1 MDHKNSNHS
10 HTKFIP
16 IGLLDDNII
25 SFKKPKITK
34 IDKCPPPPCVPC
46 KVPDLKISCSK
57 GIAIGESAGLI
68 NQQSNSIAIGCL
80 AGCNNQNFGGIALGY
95 SAGLDSQN
103 TYAVAIGY
111 QAGLTNQG
119 TYSIGIGY
127 QAGTTQHENSIIL
140 NASGSNLDSYYSG
153 LYIDP
158 IRPGLTSKIL
168 YYNEGT
174 KEITYDVFIDGS
186 GTAQTAFPSGSN
198 WSQYIYYDTN
208 ASIWRA
214 AGGTVDFAKIH
225 LGCNA
230 GQTLQGRYA
239 VAIGG
244 NAGNNNQGTNSIA
257 IGLNAG
263 QTDQSSNA
271 IAIGSFSGNVSQ
283 CTGSIAIGFQSGSN
297 NQKMNAI
304 AIGLNT
310 GNSNQ
315 GPDSISIGN
324 SAGQNS
330 QGTKAIS
337 IGSNSGQISQGNN
350 AIAIGSLAGQSLQSV
365 NAIAIGNSAGSS
377 GQGNNAI
384 AIGFNAGLSGQGLNS
399 IAIGLNAGS
408 TNQVANSIVLNASGT
423 VRNPTTASL
432 YVDPI
437 RPASANNILYYDSNT
452 KEITYDISSGVV
464 GGSLYWAKSGNG
476 IYNTNTGKVEILNTL
491 DMSNNDI
498 IDVSSIFFRNTTYIT
513 SSDFSGNSRSQIKS
527 LIFNNDGTENIS
539 NPVSIMRFSQ
549 FTSDISYNIGKSLP
563 EQTPIRF
570 GTEWANQLGITFTD
584 LSKTRFK
591 FSNDLSGQFIEIYVT
606 QKTFLP
612 SNNCSVVVDISS
624 VSNNSYL
631 EEIDSRFYDRTS
643 TVSSTFGPHMIRPQE
658 LLPGT
663 QFNLSTYCNV
673 QGGAFAKL
681 IRSEII
687 MKSYYV

>member
-1 MDHKNSNHS
+1 MDYSNHS
-10 HTKFIP
+10 HHSQHSNPRFIP
-16 IGLLDDNII
+16 IGLLDDKLIN
-25 SFKKPKITK
+25 FKKITK
-34 IDKCPPPPCVPC
+34 INKCPPPPCVPC
-46 KVPDLKISCSK
+46 KIPDFKISCSQ
-57 GIAIGESAGLI
+57 GISIGASAGLI

-95 SAGLDSQN
+95 SAGLESQN
-103 TYAVAIGY
+103 THAIAIGY

-127 QAGTTQHENSIIL
+127 QAGTTQHEKSIIL
-140 NASGSNLDSYYSG
+140 NASGSNLDSYYTG

-158 IRPGLTSKIL
+158 IRPGLSSKIL

-186 GTAQTAFPSGSN
+186 GTAQTSFPSGSD

-208 ASIWRA
+208 ASIWKA

-244 NAGNNNQGTNSIA
+244 NAGNNNQGTNA
-257 IGLNAG
+257 
-263 QTDQSSNA
+263 
-271 IAIGSFSGNVSQ
+271 
-283 CTGSIAIGFQSGSN
+283 
-297 NQKMNAI
+297 
-304 AIGLNT
+304 
-310 GNSNQ
+310 
-315 GPDSISIGN
+315 
-324 SAGQNS
+324 
-330 QGTKAIS
+330 
-337 IGSNSGQISQGNN
+337 
-350 AIAIGSLAGQSLQSV
+350 
-365 NAIAIGNSAGSS
+365 
-377 GQGNNAI
+377 
-384 AIGFNAGLSGQGLNS
+384 

-452 KEITYDISSGVV
+452 KEITYDISSGV
-464 GGSLYWAKSGNG
+464 GGGLYWAKSGNN

-513 SSDFSGNSRSQIKS
+513 SSDFSGNSRREIKS
-527 LIFNNDGTENIS
+527 LIFNNDGNENIS

-549 FTSDISYNIGKSLP
+549 FTSDISYNIGKTIATQSPL
-563 EQTPIRF
+563 RF
-570 GTEWANQLGITFTD
+570 GTEWANQLGIIFTD

-591 FSNDLSGQFIEIYVT
+591 FSNDLSGQFVEIYVI

-612 SNNCSVVVDISS
+612 NNNCSVVVDISS
-624 VSNNSYL
+624 VSNISYY
-631 EEIDSRFYDRTS
+631 EEIDSRFYDRTI
-643 TVSSTFGPHMIRPQE
+643 TVTSTFGPHMVRPQE
-658 LLPGT
+658 LGT
-663 QFNLSTYCNV
+663 GTEFILSTYCNV
-673 QGGAFAKL
+673 QGGSFAKL